1 MGRRWRALGQKGV
14 GSGDR
19 KQPGQEKKHERNMTG
34 AHVMKGFFKD
44 LSSRRFGPRIE
55 SSGYRCFSPLFLL
68 FGGEDKVGMR
78 INRNTYAVD

>member
-1 MGRRWRALGQKGV
+1 MHRSGTSLVAKSFEVFGYGLGETLMAP
-14 GSGDR
+14 SDDN
-19 KQPGQEKKHERNMTG
+19 P
-34 AHVMKGFFKD
+34 KGFFED